1 MTDVSVPTLR
11 AAAPEDSEA
20 IAELWHS
27 GWRDGHIGNVPDAIL
42 PHRHLEDF
50 RRRVAPRIPDS
61 TVATIDGEIVGFVTV
76 IEDEVEQVY
85 VAAAARG
92 TGVADALLR
101 HGEQVVARRFGVAWL
116 SVVAGNARARRFY
129 ERSGWHDAGPIEYR
143 AEIAGGSIPVTCRR
157 YEKDIRNRAISP
169 QR

>member
-1 MTDVSVPTLR
+1 MTEAATPTLR
-11 AAAPEDSEA
+11 PAAPADSEA

-27 GWRDGHIGNVPDAIL
+27 GWRDGHIGHVPEAIL
-42 PHRHLEDF
+42 PHRQPEDF
-50 RRRVAPRIPDS
+50 RRRVPPRIPDT
-61 TVATIDGEIVGFVTV
+61 TVATIAGQIVGFVTV

-101 HGEQVVARRFGVAWL
+101 HGEQVVARRFDVAWL

-129 ERSGWHDAGPIEYR
+129 ERSGWHDAGPIEYH

-157 YEKDIRNRAISP
+157 YEKQVRTTR
-169 QR
+169 

>member
-1 MTDVSVPTLR
+1 MTAAPILR
-11 AAAPEDSEA
+11 AATPDDIETLAVV
-20 IAELWHS
+20 WHA
-27 GWRDGHIGNVPDAIL
+27 GWRDGHIGHVPDAIL

-50 RRRVAPRIPDS
+50 RRRVPPRIPDT
-61 TVATIDGEIVGFVTV
+61 TVATIEGQIVGFVTV

-101 HGEQVVARRFGVAWL
+101 HGEQVVARRFDVAWL

-129 ERSGWHDAGPIEYR
+129 ERSGWHDAGPIEYQ
-143 AEIAGGSIPVTCRR
+143 AEIAGGTIPVTCRR
-157 YEKDIRNRAISP
+157 YEKEVRVPSR
-169 QR
+169 

>member
-1 MTDVSVPTLR
+1 MTEAATPTLR
-11 AAAPEDSEA
+11 PAAVADSEA
-20 IAELWHS
+20 IAELSHA
-27 GWRDGHIGNVPDAIL
+27 GWRDGHIGHVPEAIF
-42 PHRHLEDF
+42 PHRHPEDF
-50 RRRVAPRIPDS
+50 RRRVPPRIPDT
-61 TVATIDGEIVGFVTV
+61 TVATIAGQIVGFVTV

-101 HGEQVVARRFGVAWL
+101 HGEQVVARRFDVAWL

-157 YEKDIRNRAISP
+157 YEKRVTQTR
-169 QR
+169 